1 MYFHMLASPCA
12 RIVGRSF
19 DKNVRS
25 PCSQVMPKR
34 KPERAVLE
42 EAYDIEK
49 LLWYRGPAGARE
61 YLACWKGFSAVGDT
75 WEPERHIHPTKLITA
90 WNTIPLTVRQ
100 AVWLLREAIA
110 RQLTSRQIA
119 ERTARFEF
127 IFTVEEL
134 RIAGVG
140 HAVLQHLAAIA
151 GVQVTVD
158 GGAMGFALDV
168 DSLNAIDRVVLLH
181 ANRPTA
187 GVGGLRVCCGA
198 ASYKDMMMVTG
209 IVLRSFQAETD
220 DGTFGAYKFEVTLTT
235 TIFNG
240 KSGAPRWPAAPYP
253 TAQNPGQEDLRYSQD
268 EQATV
273 VAHAKRLLQQPW
285 APEPVHHHLRRNLWH
300 ALPADRWWLPQ
311 ALANPG
317 PPTRRPAAVIAAAQ
331 KEKEARREAKA
342 AAAKGAWR
350 GRAERA
356 KGRK

>member
-19 DKNVRS
+19 DKHMRS

-49 LLWYRGPAGARE
+49 LLWYPGPAGARE

-75 WEPERHIHPTKLITA
+75 WEPERHIHPTKLITP
-90 WNTIPLTVRQ
+90 WNAIPLTVRQ

-134 RIAGVG
+134 RTAGVG

-168 DSLNAIDRVVLLH
+168 DALGAIDRVVLLH
-181 ANRPTA
+181 ASRVAA
-187 GVGGLRVCCGA
+187 GVGGLRICCGA
-198 ASYKDMMMVTG
+198 ASYEDMMMVTG

-240 KSGAPRWPAAPYP
+240 KSGAPRWRAAPP
-253 TAQNPGQEDLRYSQD
+253 TPLHRTQGRRTSGTVRRSGPRSWRMPRGCCSSRGRPSPCTTTSA
-268 EQATV
+268 ATCGT
-273 VAHAKRLLQQPW
+273 PS
-285 APEPVHHHLRRNLWH
+285 
-300 ALPADRWWLPQ
+300 PQ
-311 ALANPG
+311 TCG
-317 PPTRRPAAVIAAAQ
+317 GCRRPSQSRARPRAALLP
-331 KEKEARREAKA
+331 
-342 AAAKGAWR
+342 
-350 GRAERA
+350 
-356 KGRK
+356 